1 MQEQINVSFEFK
13 THRLMLEKLD
23 SQLGFLES
31 KVNQIN
37 SCQCH
42 HEKIETSCKEVIK
55 TENNLLDRI
64 AAIEQ

>member
-1 MQEQINVSFEFK
+1 MQEQINIPFEFK
-13 THRLMLEKLD
+13 THRLMLEKLN
-23 SQLGFLES
+23 SQLSFLES

-37 SCQCH
+37 SCHC